1 MDNVPLPAASV
12 GATPAGTADVGFA
25 TPFSISPGTGD
36 VSASAKIRQVKKVK
50 AGAGVYRCIYPH
62 GVYMRVEPSQ
72 DAEQCHVIRAQELGE
87 VEELVDGAENVS
99 GVPIK

>member
-1 MDNVPLPAASV
+1 MDNPPLPAASV
-12 GATPAGTADVGFA
+12 GATAAGTADVGFA

-87 VEELVDGAENVS
+87 VEELVDGAENVF